1 MNYGGTRGYKS
12 SLKDLLKDRKKT
24 RIKKVYNNKE
34 PCDVTTL
41 TRRHEYLVCL

>member
-1 MNYGGTRGYKS
+1 MNYGGTRGYRS

-24 RIKKVYNNKE
+24 GIKKVYITTKN

-41 TRRHEYLVCL
+41 T